1 MPGSSRDCRAR
12 RRPRDPPEKLHI
24 SDFIHIYIYIL
35 YMRMYSMC
43 ICMGMYVFMYIYI
56 YIYAHAQGYSF
67 AYLLTSFLAC
77 LCIELPSYIPLWFRC
92 CIITFR
98 IYMKRY
104 MQPSKHTYLLACM
117 HSWGCPVGGRE
128 LGWKNK
134 TTSNSTPEGVSTG
147 SLGSRVASLSILRGV
162 TEELRRPD
170 PTLRQGTDLCYNHMV

>member
-1 MPGSSRDCRAR
+1 
-12 RRPRDPPEKLHI
+12 
-24 SDFIHIYIYIL
+24 
-35 YMRMYSMC
+35 MRMYSMC
-43 ICMGMYVFMYIYI
+43 ICMGMYVFM

-134 TTSNSTPEGVSTG
+134 KNIKQHS
-147 SLGSRVASLSILRGV
+147 
-162 TEELRRPD
+162 
-170 PTLRQGTDLCYNHMV
+170 